1 MDYGRF
7 CKIWWGCV
15 LVGIILMSITLVAV
29 DPIGLFGTPRI
40 NGFNHFKA
48 KEGSYLE
55 VYKPYQFARTDAKAV
70 MIGNSRVYVGMQATL
85 NGYKDEEVYNLGCS
99 NLSLKNAE
107 HFLDYVYAT
116 KNPDVVLLGLD
127 FFQFS
132 KENYESRSPGFSLQ
146 RLKNL
151 TVASDTRIKAE
162 AFKDS
167 FYIFGTVI
175 PTVKE
180 SMKNKDAKSIFV
192 RGWHSKWGSAREIN
206 KGGFYSE
213 LNINIVRY
221 GSFDMDDR
229 AFMTLERIADKSK
242 QKGVKLYVFFN
253 PLGCDLRSMIYS
265 LNLNDEMSI
274 VKTRVTNVFG
284 KVYDFSF
291 VNYMTTSRNDYLDA
305 SHFNNSIG
313 EKMKSSMISEM
324 DSYIC
329 FILTPENV
337 DAMLAKEDE
346 AYYKWAEANKEY
358 VEELARKT
366 RARESIN
373 EGEFDKYFEL

>member
-1 MDYGRF
+1 MNYGKF
-7 CKIWWGCV
+7 CKIWWSCV
-15 LVGIILMSITLVAV
+15 LVGIILMSIMLVAV
-29 DPIGLFGTPRI
+29 DPIGLFGTSKI

-55 VYKPYQFARTDAKAV
+55 VYKPYQFARTDAKVV

-107 HFLDYVYAT
+107 YFLDYVYAT
-116 KNPDVVLLGLD
+116 KNPEIVLLGLD

-151 TVASDTRIKAE
+151 AIASDTQIKAE

-175 PTVKE
+175 PTLKE
-180 SMKNKDAKSIFV
+180 SMKNKDEESIFV
-192 RGWHSKWGSAREIN
+192 RGWHSQWGSARSIN

-213 LNINIVRY
+213 LNTNIVRY
-221 GSFDMDDR
+221 GSFDIDER
-229 AFMTLERIADKSK
+229 AFMTLERIAEKSK

-253 PLGCDLRSMIYS
+253 PLECDLRSMIYS
-265 LNLNDEMSI
+265 LELNDDMNN
-274 VKTRVTNVFG
+274 VKTRATNIFG

-291 VNYMTTSRNDYLDA
+291 VNAMTTSRNDYLDA
-305 SHFNNSIG
+305 SHYNDSIG
-313 EKMKSSMISEM
+313 EKVKSSILADK
-324 DSYIC
+324 DSDIC
-329 FILTPENV
+329 LILNPDNV
-337 DAMLAKEDE
+337 EKMLSKEDA
-346 AYYKWAEANKEY
+346 AYYKWSEANKEY
-358 VEELARKT
+358 VEELAKKT
-366 RARESIN
+366 RAREKIV